1 MNKTRSSARI
11 GGPDSCIVKPHSEPW
26 IARLVFTDIGTVKFY
41 VEEFSQQYIM
51 AKSEPQ
57 IAQILKGF
65 EAIANKSIKYF
76 NADQQVEAKKLLKI
90 IHDNAGNKTIIQQT
104 IKKLPE
110 TINFV
115 SKQEKIFGNVN
126 HHCGG
131 SLITKKHILSAAHC
145 VCSLTEIKSIFE
157 GNSAKCAFW
166 KHLAVVLG
174 DHDALKD
181 DGEIIYRIQNTIVNE
196 NFRGNVF
203 QIVYNF
209 HFASFHSLSI

>member
-11 GGPDSCIVKPHSEPW
+11 GGPDSCTVKPHSEPW
-26 IARLVFTDIGTVKFY
+26 IARLVLTDAGTVSVY
-41 VEEFSQQYIM
+41 SEELSHQYLM
-51 AKSEPQ
+51 TQRMPEKEQLRKS
-57 IAQILKGF
+57 F
-65 EAIANKSIKYF
+65 EIVANNWIKYF
-76 NADQQVEAKKLLKI
+76 HEKKQGEAKKLLMNIRDNLGNMKI
-90 IHDNAGNKTIIQQT
+90 VQETIN
-104 IKKLPE
+104 KLPE

-145 VCSLTEIKSIFE
+145 VCSFTEIKSIFE

-209 HFASFHSLSI
+209 HFASFSLSI

>member
-115 SKQEKIFGNVN
+115 SKQEKIFGHVN
-126 HHCGG
+126 HHCGS

-145 VCSLTEIKSIFE
+145 VCSFTEIKSIFK
-157 GNSAKCAFW
+157 GNSAMCF
-166 KHLAVVLG
+166 LETPG
-174 DHDALKD
+174 SS
-181 DGEIIYRIQNTIVNE
+181 
-196 NFRGNVF
+196 FRRSWCFGRWWRDNSSNSK
-203 QIVYNF
+203 YNCERK
-209 HFASFHSLSI
+209 L